1 VLVALP
7 TWFDPPRLALVAGF
21 VAAVAWLLTW
31 SPITPPS
38 AGWIAAATIITVGLA
53 ALIVASV
60 WSARRRWAGVAR
72 ALDVPLDGFAR
83 TAADRAWRPT
93 LRLMFLTLASL
104 VPLTVALLQTN
115 VLLVLLCLGVTGVLT
130 AITLRVASSAQRTRI
145 PGRDLRTGFMIAWF
159 AVFGGLL
166 PLVQLFCATPGNWL
180 SPPPSWNPWVL
191 AVGASAVTIA
201 LTADWLRIG
210 RTGRAITLTRG
221 INWITATLLSVAAG
235 LGGYAIAWALTAGV
249 MPLLAEN
256 LRAAAFILVWANA
269 LWWLPELAKA
279 TPYIVDRVVRAPL
292 TAADVEAGTETDSRA
307 WAATRDA

>member
-1 VLVALP
+1 MRPASRPRVSHRSRPPRRAADEAERRAARRVRLRAGTDTIVNLDPSYRFAIASRTVRLLDRVVVQPVNRGLAALAGAVLAVLRPVLVALP
-7 TWFDPPRLALVAGF
+7 TVFDPPRLALVAGF

-53 ALIVASV
+53 RAH
-60 WSARRRWAGVAR
+60 RRERVVGPPTVVGVAR

-104 VPLTVALLQTN
+104 VPLTVSLLQTN

-166 PLVQLFCATPGNWL
+166 PLAQLIFAPAGQ
-180 SPPPSWNPWVL
+180 L
-191 AVGASAVTIA
+191 ALAAPVVEPVGARGRGSAPS
-201 LTADWLRIG
+201 RS
-210 RTGRAITLTRG
+210 RSRPTG
-221 INWITATLLSVAAG
+221 SVSAARSARSG
-235 LGGYAIAWALTAGV
+235 S
-249 MPLLAEN
+249 
-256 LRAAAFILVWANA
+256 RAAS
-269 LWWLPELAKA
+269 
-279 TPYIVDRVVRAPL
+279 T
-292 TAADVEAGTETDSRA
+292 GSR
-307 WAATRDA
+307 